1 MTPSVEHSLI
11 EDPSSVEH
19 VVFYVDSAGFAGA
32 EESLRILI
40 SNLPPDVATTVMG
53 PNRPTL
59 ERLISA
65 RPDAGIVVV
74 PPLARRSDL
83 RHLPVVWRRLRGL
96 RPTAV
101 HLNKTE
107 VANLRYVELL
117 LALQRRRVV
126 SVVHHVEPPTS
137 AAARILS
144 RLLARRASAVV
155 AVGARLGFDL
165 ERMLGLRRGGVVVI
179 PNALPALPETA
190 PRPRG
195 SDPLTVGV
203 LARLVAHKAVD
214 DVITAVARHRSL
226 RLLIGGDG
234 PERAK
239 LERQVEQLGMGDR
252 IQFLGWVEPEEVLDH
267 CDILASA
274 ARIEGHPM
282 ALLDARRRGLPIV
295 AVDVGGVSA
304 IVADG
309 RTGILVPP
317 GDITALSSA
326 IGRLAA
332 NPDLRI
338 AMASAAAERARR
350 SFSPHAMASAYCRL
364 YAGAQAGAIDPSRWN
379 RRVAV

>member
-1 MTPSVEHSLI
+1 
-11 EDPSSVEH
+11 
-19 VVFYVDSAGFAGA
+19 
-32 EESLRILI
+32 
-40 SNLPPDVATTVMG
+40 
-53 PNRPTL
+53 
-59 ERLISA
+59 
-65 RPDAGIVVV
+65 
-74 PPLARRSDL
+74 
-83 RHLPVVWRRLRGL
+83 
-96 RPTAV
+96 
-101 HLNKTE
+101 
-107 VANLRYVELL
+107 
-117 LALQRRRVV
+117 
-126 SVVHHVEPPTS
+126 
-137 AAARILS
+137 
-144 RLLARRASAVV
+144 
-155 AVGARLGFDL
+155 
-165 ERMLGLRRGGVVVI
+165 
-179 PNALPALPETA
+179 
-190 PRPRG
+190 
-195 SDPLTVGV
+195 
-203 LARLVAHKAVD
+203 
-214 DVITAVARHRSL
+214 VITAVARHRSL